1 MAYKGKFTSFKNPSK
16 YVGDIENVTF
26 RSLWERNVMI
36 WLDQNPNVKE
46 WASEEF
52 YLKYDNPITGKLSK
66 YYPDFYVKMIDGTYR
81 VIEVKPEKELS
92 RPAEPKRKTKNY
104 VNEVSTWLVNQE
116 KWKTAKMFCE
126 KHDMSFEIW
135 TENTLDEIGIQK
147 KNTTVPLAEK
157 KAIASTQKPKH
168 KPVNRTK
175 RPRPVRRS

>member
-26 RSLWERNVMI
+26 RSLWERNVMK
-36 WLDQNPNVKE
+36 WLDENPNVKE
-46 WASEEF
+46 WASEEIF
-52 YLKYDNPITGKLSK
+52 FPYNHPITGKRSK
-66 YYPDFYVKMIDGTYR
+66 YYPDFYVKMIDNVKR
-81 VIEVKPEKELS
+81 IIEVKPLNQINK
-92 RPAEPKRKTKNY
+92 PQEPKRKTKNY
-104 VNEVSTWLVNQE
+104 VESVATWVINQE
-116 KWKTAKMFCE
+116 KWKSAKFYCE
-126 KHDMSFEIW
+126 KNDMSFEIW
-135 TENTLDEIGIQK
+135 SENTLDEIGVQK